1 MLDTLLKFGSYRV
14 DYFDQT
20 GHNPLAFGFYV
31 RGGIEAQSR
40 YSREAKYQLYRG
52 LGLIGSRLGL
62 DNLAAVYIDVNDIAN
77 LQRPAYLQLKR
88 DLLDGLFKRVFILES
103 LALLGEPE
111 ADRDFY
117 DFIVNI
123 PGFEL
128 LSCDGA
134 GSISLAEQLPS
145 LALVSM

>member
-14 DYFDQT
+14 DYFDRT
-20 GHNPLAFGFYV
+20 GHNPLALGFYV
-31 RGGIEAQSR
+31 CGSIEVQYR
-40 YSREAKYQLYRG
+40 YSREAKHQLYRG
-52 LGLIGSRLGL
+52 LGLISSRLGL

-88 DLLDGLFKRVFILES
+88 DLRDGLFKRVFILES
-103 LALLGEPE
+103 MALLGELE
-111 ADRDFY
+111 AARDFY

-123 PGFEL
+123 PGFES

-134 GSISLAEQLPS
+134 GNISVSEQLPN
-145 LALVSM
+145 LALVSI